1 MRLLKGLL
9 YRSVPAPHSHDSLIP
24 QKSSHLPLNSLKHR
38 KRWGERE
45 SAGVG
50 KMERAKENI

>member
-1 MRLLKGLL
+1 MSLLKGLL

-38 KRWGERE
+38 NGWRE
-45 SAGVG
+45 IAGVG
-50 KMERAKENI
+50 KTERAKENI